1 MLIGG
6 GIAVFFRKKHYR
18 FHKLRFIYH
27 KNRLYIARGTR
38 SHYNTYMNIFFLI
51 IFANV
56 IISLVSLLG
65 LVTIFS
71 KKLQSKNMVEISV
84 SFAAGVLLSSA
95 FFNILVE
102 ALKDRSAHEVFLY
115 TIIGMV
121 FSFFLER
128 FFLWFHHHHEDTHNI
143 HPSALLVIIGDAI
156 HNFIDGLAIA
166 ATFIAAPAL
175 GITTTL
181 AIAAHEIPQ
190 EIADFSILRH
200 SGLSA
205 KRAIQFN
212 FISALTAVIGGIIG
226 FYFFNTFHEVLPLA
240 LGFTAGI
247 FIYIASA
254 DLIPALHENHS
265 NHKPFIPVLCFLLGI
280 LLIYFI

>member
-1 MLIGG
+1 
-6 GIAVFFRKKHYR
+6 
-18 FHKLRFIYH
+18 
-27 KNRLYIARGTR
+27 
-38 SHYNTYMNIFFLI
+38 
-51 IFANV
+51 
-56 IISLVSLLG
+56 
-65 LVTIFS
+65 
-71 KKLQSKNMVEISV
+71 MVEISV

-102 ALKDRSAHEVFLY
+102 ALEDRDAHEVLLY

-121 FSFFLER
+121 VSFLLER
-128 FFLWFHHHHEDTHNI
+128 FFLWYHHHHEDTHDI
-143 HPSALLVIIGDAI
+143 HPSALLIIIGDAI
-156 HNFIDGLAIA
+156 HNFIDGFAIA

-200 SGLSA
+200 SGLSV

-212 FISALTAVIGGIIG
+212 FMTALTAVLGGIIG
-226 FYFFNTFHEVLPLA
+226 YYFFNTFHDALPLA

-247 FIYIASA
+247 FIYVASA
-254 DLIPALHENHS
+254 DLIPSLHEKYS
-265 NHKPFIPVLCFLLGI
+265 NHKSFIPVISFILGI
-280 LLIYFI
+280 TLIYILSTLIVHAQETEDSKKQLELKKRNKIIYSSLNLRIEHNGKPQILIYNIHSS